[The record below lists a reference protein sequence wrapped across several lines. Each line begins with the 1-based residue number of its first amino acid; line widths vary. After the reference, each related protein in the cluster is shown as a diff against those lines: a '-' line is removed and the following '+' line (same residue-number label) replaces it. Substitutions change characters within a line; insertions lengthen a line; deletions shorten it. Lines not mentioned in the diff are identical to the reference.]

1 MGTSSQALGAQRSS
15 SSLGYLRCPSFI
27 RPVETSAVLTSMWA
41 GLHTEALQAVRA
53 IPDQEGKGDDRV
65 LRAVETV
72 KDDIIHSPSYVLA
85 KAWMLKRGEELR
97 RVRAGW
103 AW

>member
-1 MGTSSQALGAQRSS
+1 
-15 SSLGYLRCPSFI
+15 
-27 RPVETSAVLTSMWA
+27 MWA

-85 KAWMLKRGEELR
+85 KAWMLKRGEELSQEGQGRVGVVR
-97 RVRAGW
+97 RDRRWGQFLMAVGCDVETLPA
-103 AW
+103 